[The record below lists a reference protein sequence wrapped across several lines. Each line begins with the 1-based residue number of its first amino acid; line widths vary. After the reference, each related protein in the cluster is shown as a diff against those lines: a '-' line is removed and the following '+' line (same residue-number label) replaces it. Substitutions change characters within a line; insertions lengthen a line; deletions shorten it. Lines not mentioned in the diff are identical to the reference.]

1 MNDEKKEALDNFLD
15 FILSDNSPVAPEDQ
29 HCVDF
34 FNDAIR
40 AAEQRLARA
49 RLQRAKAG
57 ASASAQPASI
67 RSFDLERA
75 RRLLERAKAGD
86 ETARVTLAARFGDGS
101 MDGDLES
108 ILEDL
113 AELEE
118 EDRAKD

>member
-1 MNDEKKEALDNFLD
+1 MGL
-15 FILSDNSPVAPEDQ
+15 
-29 HCVDF
+29 
-34 FNDAIR
+34 FNDAIS

-57 ASASAQPASI
+57 AAASAQPS
-67 RSFDLERA
+67 SVKSLDLERA

-101 MDGDLES
+101 MDGDIES

-118 EDRAKD
+118 EDCEKD

>member
-1 MNDEKKEALDNFLD
+1 MNDKRKEVLDNFID
-15 FILSDNSPVAPEDQ
+15 FILSDNSPIAREDQ

-34 FNDAIR
+34 FNDAIV

-57 ASASAQPASI
+57 AAASAQPS
-67 RSFDLERA
+67 SVKSLDLERA

-101 MDGDLES
+101 MDGDIES
-108 ILEDL
+108 IIEDL
-113 AELEE
+113 AELDE
-118 EDRAKD
+118 EDCEKD